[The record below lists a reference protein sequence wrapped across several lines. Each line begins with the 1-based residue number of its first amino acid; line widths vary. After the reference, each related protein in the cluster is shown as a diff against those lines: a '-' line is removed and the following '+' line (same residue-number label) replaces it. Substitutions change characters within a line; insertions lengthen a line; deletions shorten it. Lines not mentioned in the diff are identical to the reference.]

1 MSKIPYKIYINEKDM
16 PKAWLNVKA
25 FMKERAA

>member
-25 FMKERAA
+25 FIMSRF